1 MQLKS
6 FLNYGFCGV
15 SVALFIR
22 ASVIPFFAVYGDPF
36 DEMFMSIVSLSLIVT
51 AFAITIKNGSHI
63 TGSIMIIMGSFY
75 IWNGYRMLMTISEQF
90 AENSEVAALSNVNMY
105 TIVIGAILVGLGI
118 FSIIRKIKTKNI
130 NRPAM
135 GV

>member
-1 MQLKS
+1 MQVKD

-15 SVALFIR
+15 AVALFIR
-22 ASVIPFFAVYGDPF
+22 ASITPFFAVYGDPL
-36 DEMFMSIVSLSLIVT
+36 DEMFMSIASLSLIVA

-75 IWNGYRMLMTISEQF
+75 IWNGYRMLMMLSEQF
-90 AENSEVAALSNVNMY
+90 AGNYDVVALSNVDMY
-105 TIVIGAILVGLGI
+105 TMIIGIILIGSGI

-130 NRPAM
+130 NRSAM